1 MKAVIAIDS
10 FKGSL
15 TSAEAAEAVREGIL
29 AARPD
34 ANIVIK
40 PVADGGEGTVD
51 ALTQNTGAHR
61 IEAEVCGP
69 YKEPVVCSYA
79 LFSETRT
86 AVIEMAAAS
95 GITLTEKREPLLA
108 TSYGTGELIAHA
120 IRKGCRDFIIGI
132 GGSATNDGGTGML
145 RALGFRFLD
154 QNGRDAG
161 DGAAALAKIH
171 SIDLSACMP
180 ELSECRFRVACDVTN
195 PLCGEN
201 GATYVY
207 GPQKGMPE
215 ALLCKIDADMAR
227 YADLSAAAT
236 GRSCACMAGAGAAGG
251 MGFAFL
257 SYLNAALVPGIELIL
272 EASGIEKEL
281 PGADYV
287 VTGEGRIDSQTP
299 FGKVPAGVAQLAAR
313 HGIRVIAFAGSASE
327 EPSVYAACRSA
338 GIDAVF
344 PIIRDITTLREAM
357 LPERTKSNLT
367 VCAEQVFRLL

>member
-1 MKAVIAIDS
+1 
-10 FKGSL
+10 
-15 TSAEAAEAVREGIL
+15 
-29 AARPD
+29 
-34 ANIVIK
+34 
-40 PVADGGEGTVD
+40 
-51 ALTQNTGAHR
+51 
-61 IEAEVCGP
+61 
-69 YKEPVVCSYA
+69 
-79 LFSETRT
+79 
-86 AVIEMAAAS
+86 MAAAS

-171 SIDLSACMP
+171 SVDLSACMP

-236 GRSCACMAGAGAAGG
+236 GRC
-251 MGFAFL
+251 
-257 SYLNAALVPGIELIL
+257 
-272 EASGIEKEL
+272 
-281 PGADYV
+281 
-287 VTGEGRIDSQTP
+287 
-299 FGKVPAGVAQLAAR
+299 
-313 HGIRVIAFAGSASE
+313 
-327 EPSVYAACRSA
+327 
-338 GIDAVF
+338 
-344 PIIRDITTLREAM
+344 
-357 LPERTKSNLT
+357 
-367 VCAEQVFRLL
+367 